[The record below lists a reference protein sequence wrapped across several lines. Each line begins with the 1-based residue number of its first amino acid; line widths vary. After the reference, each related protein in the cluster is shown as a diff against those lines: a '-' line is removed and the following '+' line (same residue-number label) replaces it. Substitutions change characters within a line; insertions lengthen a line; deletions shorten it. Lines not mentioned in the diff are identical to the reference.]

1 MDAISEA
8 LKKIAQSGPKPKKES
23 GKRKK
28 KGKKKADKSVS
39 ITIIEGMDE
48 GSNPYYE
55 AGGLYD

>member
-8 LKKIAQSGPKPKKES
+8 LKKIMQSGPKPKKEA

-28 KGKKKADKSVS
+28 KDKKKAGKSVS
-39 ITIIEGMDE
+39 ITIIEDMDKD
-48 GSNPYYE
+48 SNPYYE